1 MFEHVPFPL
10 YLPLVVAAVQVA
22 ILHYAYR
29 VPGGL
34 KRGDRAFLL
43 LRAGWFLLL
52 AFPGAVLLRETLGG
66 LNPYPVE
73 LLVSLGLLAA
83 FVHEA
88 SQSMLFRYS
97 QAANKYLVAGLGLL
111 GTVLLLGWETQLPQS
126 SPFGFP
132 VMLYALLVI
141 FVLVGWTWI
150 HRMRRDVA
158 RDAFQPGNS
167 ATAIT
172 TKTA

>member
-1 MFEHVPFPL
+1 MFEHVPFPA

-29 VPGGL
+29 VTGGL
-34 KRGDRAFLL
+34 KRRDRTFML

-52 AFPGAVLLRETLGG
+52 AVPGAALVRETLGG
-66 LNPYPVE
+66 LNPYPAE
-73 LLVSLGLLAA
+73 LLVALGLLLV

-88 SQSMLFRYS
+88 SQYMLFHYS
-97 QAANKYLVAGLGLL
+97 QAFNKYLVACLGLL
-111 GTVLLLGWETQLPQS
+111 GTLLVFGWDTQLAQPALY
-126 SPFGFP
+126 GFP
-132 VMLYALLVI
+132 VLFYAFLAI

-158 RDAFQPGNS
+158 RDAFQPGAS
-167 ATAIT
+167 ATT
-172 TKTA
+172 STKTA